1 MNDDIDEGVELSED
15 ACRRIGEAADE
26 LIDVCDEECAN
37 PQEMLNALSATLA
50 YILCEN
56 VVSKEVAI
64 TAIQIFANSTLESI
78 NAAEADNN
86 VAWRQ
91 ARH

>member
-1 MNDDIDEGVELSED
+1 MNDDIDDGQLSED
-15 ACRRIGEAADE
+15 ACRRIGEIADE
-26 LIDVCDEECAN
+26 LIDVCIEGCETA
-37 PQEMLNALSATLA
+37 PEMLNALSGALA

-56 VVSKEVAI
+56 VISKDSAVK
-64 TAIQIFANSTLESI
+64 AIQLFANSTLASI
-78 NAAEADNN
+78 DAAEEDNN

>member
-37 PQEMLNALSATLA
+37 PQEMR
-50 YILCEN
+50 I
-56 VVSKEVAI
+56 AI
-64 TAIQIFANSTLESI
+64 DLLWNI
-78 NAAEADNN
+78 
-86 VAWRQ
+86 RQ
-91 ARH
+91 QAKMNFLLPQH